1 MKSISQV
8 FWGVGLVF
16 WELKKYWSGHVIYHL
31 KVFEPLKFWQR
42 NLLLYAQD
50 TTFLKL
56 VNILI
61 LCVPTREDTI
71 AISTLPL
78 YLHFYSF
85 VCVLQVPRQQLYKWS
100 DQGMALRSELLTPV
114 VPQLQ
119 QDPNLG
125 YRLGVLS
132 WTRRAVRA
140 SSFQYCIT
148 YLTIS

>member
-1 MKSISQV
+1 MSGFLHSGNWKQI
-8 FWGVGLVF
+8 F
-16 WELKKYWSGHVIYHL
+16 YCGHVIYHF
-31 KVFEPLKFWQR
+31 KVFEPLEFWQKI
-42 NLLLYAQD
+42 LLQYAQD
-50 TTFLKL
+50 RTFLKL

-61 LCVPTREDTI
+61 SCVPTREDTI
-71 AISTLPL
+71 VISTLPL
-78 YLHFYSF
+78 RLRSYSF

-100 DQGMALRSELLTPV
+100 DKGMALRSELLTPV

-132 WTRRAVRA
+132 WTWRAVRA
-140 SSFQYCIT
+140 SCFQYCIT